1 MPVEVA
7 WWDVG
12 LRVVLT
18 IVASAA
24 IGFDRKL
31 RGHPAGMGT
40 MILVGLAACL
50 AMIEA
55 NMLLATVG
63 KSKESFAVADV
74 LRFPLGILT
83 GVGFIGG
90 GAILKHGNSISGLT
104 TAATLWFVTVV
115 GLCFGA
121 GELMF
126 GAFGTAIGLGA
137 LVAAKR
143 VEDRL
148 RTERPAELRIRA
160 RRSEFDLEGALADFE
175 RAGLTLSSLA
185 IVTVLPDDVGE
196 FRLGL
201 DRDVLPNDLSVPY
214 EIARLSARP
223 GVLEW
228 EWKG

>member
-1 MPVEVA
+1 MPIAVA

-12 LRVVLT
+12 LRVLLT
-18 IVASAA
+18 ILASAA
-24 IGFDRKL
+24 VGFDRKH

-63 KSKESFAVADV
+63 RAKDSFAEMDVA
-74 LRFPLGILT
+74 RFPLGILT

-121 GELMF
+121 GELAF
-126 GAFGTAIGLGA
+126 GAFGTVIGLGA
-137 LVAAKR
+137 LMAAKSA
-143 VEDRL
+143 ESRL
-148 RTERPAELRIRA
+148 RTERPAKLRIRA
-160 RRSEFDLEGALADFE
+160 RRSEFDIEGALTEFE
-175 RAGLTLSSLA
+175 GAGLMLSGLA
-185 IVTVLPDDVGE
+185 VVAVLPDDITE
-196 FRLGL
+196 FRLSL

-214 EIARLSARP
+214 EIARLSERP

>member
-18 IVASAA
+18 LVASAA

-55 NMLLATVG
+55 NMLMATVG
-63 KSKESFAVADV
+63 KTKNSFSVIDVA
-74 LRFPLGILT
+74 RFPLGILT

-90 GAILKHGNSISGLT
+90 GAILKHDGSISGLT
-104 TAATLWFVTVV
+104 TAATLWFATVV

-121 GELMF
+121 GQLVF
-126 GAFGTAIGLGA
+126 GAFGTVIGLAA
-137 LVAAKR
+137 LIVAKS
-143 VEDRL
+143 VENRL
-148 RTERPAELRIRA
+148 RTERPVELRIRT
-160 RRSEFDLEGALADFE
+160 RRREFDLDHALADLE
-175 RAGLTLSSLA
+175 AAGLTLSSLA
-185 IVTVLPDDVGE
+185 VVSALDDDIGE
-196 FRLGL
+196 LRLTL
-201 DRDVLPNDLSVPY
+201 DREARPNDVSVPT
-214 EIARLSARP
+214 EVARLSERP